1 MANPAPEATEE
12 APKSKKK
19 LLVIGI
25 LALNVVVLGA
35 LAAFVLLGSSSEASA
50 EAPAETK
57 PAEAAKKAP
66 EEAEAEEA
74 DDNTATPDLPKG
86 PNSALGPTE
95 AVGKFTI
102 NLADRA
108 TTRYLR
114 VVINVEVSAQATA
127 DEVKMRNPQ
136 LRHITIAYLSSLK
149 LGDTQGPGALDK
161 IRRALEQRFN
171 HVLTTGTVRQ
181 VYFTDFVTQ

>member
-1 MANPAPEATEE
+1 MAKQETEDAGA

-19 LLVIGI
+19 LLVIAV

-35 LAAFVLLGSSSEASA
+35 LGAFVLLGSSSEASA
-50 EAPAETK
+50 EAPAEEAPAQDEAK
-57 PAEAAKKAP
+57 KADAEKDGAEAA
-66 EEAEAEEA
+66 EA
-74 DDNTATPDLPKG
+74 PKG
-86 PNSALGPTE
+86 ADSALGPTE
-95 AVGKFTI
+95 MVGKFTI

-108 TTRYLR
+108 TSRYLR
-114 VVINVEVSAQATA
+114 VVVSVEVSAQPTA
-127 DEVKMRNPQ
+127 EEVKMRNPQ

-149 LGDTQGPGALDK
+149 LSDTQGPGSLDK

>member
-1 MANPAPEATEE
+1 MAKQETEE
-12 APKSKKK
+12 AGAPPKSKKK
-19 LLVIGI
+19 LLVIAV

-35 LAAFVLLGSSSEASA
+35 LGAFVLLGSSSEASA
-50 EAPAETK
+50 EAPAEEAPAQEDEAK
-57 PAEAAKKAP
+57 KKEDDSAKDGAEAA
-66 EEAEAEEA
+66 EA
-74 DDNTATPDLPKG
+74 PKG
-86 PNSALGPTE
+86 ADSALGPTE
-95 AVGKFTI
+95 PIGKFTI

-108 TTRYLR
+108 TSRYLR
-114 VVINVEVSAQATA
+114 VVVSVEVSAQATA
-127 DEVKMRNPQ
+127 EEVKMRNPQ

-149 LGDTQGPGALDK
+149 LSDTQGPGSLDK